1 MVDVIPDMPPGTL
14 GFRVSGRL
22 TRDDYVDVLV
32 PPLREAVEAGQRLR
46 VLYAIGPELHM
57 EPGALLEDLTV
68 EAELGVKHRE
78 AWERI
83 AVVSDVSWL
92 WRAFELFSWMVPGEM
107 RLFRESEFE
116 QAKTWLAE

>member
-14 GFRVSGRL
+14 AFRVSGRL

-32 PPLREAVEAGQRLR
+32 PPLREAVEAG
-46 VLYAIGPELHM
+46 
-57 EPGALLEDLTV
+57 
-68 EAELGVKHRE
+68 
-78 AWERI
+78 
-83 AVVSDVSWL
+83 
-92 WRAFELFSWMVPGEM
+92 EM